1 MRIEKAA
8 ALRLESEIMRTAFR
22 FAWIVF
28 CFAIAN
34 AQQVKTASPVRG
46 ADAICANCHREIFEK
61 YLTTPMANAS
71 GSAAE
76 RFKSGVVNHRASGV
90 VYKIFMHDAQP
101 MLSIQE
107 VHDPLA
113 NTKRKLDYFLG
124 SGHLGIT
131 YLYSLNG
138 NLFESPIAYYAA
150 SQSFDMKPG
159 LESIT
164 EVTPALPMQASCLRC
179 HMSAVQASD
188 PGTINHYKGL
198 AFLHTGITC
207 EACHGDTRQH
217 VATNGKA
224 AVINPAKLDAEL
236 RDSICISCHLEGDI
250 SVERAGRSAIEY
262 SPGEPI
268 SKYLSYFVYQGKDAT
283 RRGVSEVEQLSLS
296 MCKRT
301 SGDKMS
307 CTSCHDPHYTPQPQ
321 EKAAFYRKKCLTCH
335 HVATFVTSH
344 HPEDPDCT
352 NCHMPRSG
360 AENIPHVA
368 WTDHRILKVASS
380 AEAVKD
386 TAEGDTLTPIFSP
399 EATKRDLALAYYN
412 AVLEGNFALQQKAS
426 QLLVEIRSEISSDKE
441 ALIASGIVS
450 EKQGNYQ
457 QAKNAFEQVLKL
469 DPENLT
475 ALSNLGTLRAKAGDL
490 QGAIALWQPVFDR
503 NENVVGLAKNLAQ
516 VQCMTGDFAS
526 ARTTL
531 QRTLQYS
538 PGLRDVQQMLAQL
551 PSCSV
556 GKQ

>member
-1 MRIEKAA
+1 
-8 ALRLESEIMRTAFR
+8 MRTTFR
-22 FAWIVF
+22 FGLALFARIAF
-28 CFAIAN
+28 CFAIAG
-34 AQQVKTASPVRG
+34 AQQVKTASPVRV
-46 ADAICANCHREIFEK
+46 ADAPCSNCHREIFER

-76 RFKSGVVNHRASGV
+76 RFKAGTLNHKASGV
-90 VYKIFMHDAQP
+90 IYKIFMHDAQP
-101 MLSIQE
+101 MLSFQE
-107 VHDPLA
+107 VHDPHV
-113 NTKRKLDYFLG
+113 NTQRKLDYSLG

-150 SQSFDMKPG
+150 LQSFDMKPG

-164 EVTPALPMQASCLRC
+164 EIPPALPMQANCLRC
-179 HMSAVQASD
+179 HMSAVQESD

-198 AFLHTGITC
+198 PFLHTGITC

-217 VATNGKA
+217 ITVNGKGV
-224 AVINPAKLDAEL
+224 VINPAKLNAER

-250 SVERAGRSAIEY
+250 SVERAGRSAIDF

-268 SKYLSYFVYQGKDAT
+268 SEYLSYFVYEGKGAT

-307 CTSCHDPHYTPQPQ
+307 CTSCHDPHYTPKLL
-321 EKAAFYRKKCLTCH
+321 EKTAFYRKKCLTCH
-335 HVATFVTSH
+335 TDATFATSH
-344 HPEDPDCT
+344 HPENPDCT
-352 NCHMPRSG
+352 SCHMPRSG

-368 WTDHRILKVASS
+368 WTDHRILKVSDSS
-380 AEAVKD
+380 EALKD
-386 TAEGDTLTPIFSP
+386 IAEGDTLTPIFSP
-399 EATKRDLALAYYN
+399 RTTKRDLALAYYN
-412 AVLEGNFALQQKAS
+412 VVLEGNFALQQKAS
-426 QLLVEIRSEISSDKE
+426 QLLTDIRAEISSDKE
-441 ALIASGIVS
+441 ALIALGIVS

-457 QAKNAFEQVLKL
+457 QATNAFEQVLKL

-475 ALSNLGTLRAKAGDL
+475 ALSNLGTLRAKSGDL
-490 QGAIALWQPVFDR
+490 QGAIALWQPVFNR
-503 NENVVGLAKNLAQ
+503 NENIVGLAKNLAQ
-516 VQCMTGDFAS
+516 VQCMTGDSAS
-526 ARTTL
+526 ARATL

-538 PGLRDVQQMLAQL
+538 PGLRDVQQMLTQL

-556 GKQ
+556 AKQ

>member
-1 MRIEKAA
+1 
-8 ALRLESEIMRTAFR
+8 MRTAFR
-22 FAWIVF
+22 FGLPLFTWAIF
-28 CFAIAN
+28 CFAIAG
-34 AQQVKTASPVRG
+34 AQVASPVRV
-46 ADAICANCHREIFEK
+46 ADAPCASCHREIFEK
-61 YLTTPMANAS
+61 YLKTPMANAS

-76 RFKSGVVNHRASGV
+76 RFKPGTLNHKASGV
-90 VYKIFMHDAQP
+90 IYKIFMRDAQP
-101 MLSIQE
+101 ILSFQE
-107 VHDPLA
+107 AQEPNVI
-113 NTKRKLDYFLG
+113 TERKLDYFLG

-138 NLFESPIAYYAA
+138 NLFESPVAYYAA

-159 LESIT
+159 LESIA
-164 EVTPALPMQASCLRC
+164 EMTPALPMQANCLRC

-188 PGTINHYKGL
+188 PGTINHYKEL

-207 EACHGDTRQH
+207 ESCHGDTRQH
-217 VATNGKA
+217 ITTNGKA
-224 AVINPAKLDAEL
+224 AAINPAKLNAER

-250 SVERAGRSAIEY
+250 SVERAGRSAIDY

-268 SKYLSYFVYQGKDAT
+268 SKYLSYFVYQGKEAT

-296 MCKRT
+296 MCKRA

-307 CTSCHDPHYTPQPQ
+307 CMSCHDPHYTPKPQ
-321 EKAAFYRKKCLTCH
+321 EKVAFYRKKCLTCH
-335 HVATFVTSH
+335 NVATFATSH
-344 HPEDPDCT
+344 HPENPDCT

-368 WTDHRILKVASS
+368 WTDHRIVKVAGSG
-380 AEAVKD
+380 EAIKD

-426 QLLVEIRSEISSDKE
+426 QLLTEIRPEISSDKE
-441 ALIASGIVS
+441 ALIASAIVS

-457 QAKNAFEQVLKL
+457 QATNVFKQVLKL

-475 ALSNLGTLRAKAGDL
+475 ALSNLGTLRAKSGDL
-490 QGAIALWQPVFDR
+490 QGAIALWQPVFKR

-516 VQCMTGDFAS
+516 VQCMTGDSAS
-526 ARTTL
+526 ARATL
-531 QRTLQYS
+531 ERTLQYS
-538 PGLRDVQQMLAQL
+538 PGLRDVQQMLGQL

-556 GKQ
+556 AKQ